1 MLLMVLWLRVPTIA
15 VGYTVPLLLLLLLL
29 LQLLQLLLLL
39 LLTVPHPSTSA
50 VWRRINGESLR

>member
-1 MLLMVLWLRVPTIA
+1 MVLWLRVPTIA

-29 LQLLQLLLLL
+29 LQLLLLLLLLL